1 MRKKVLYVIIV
12 FCCLFLAACR
22 GDVDLNAIDSDC
34 EYLKTIF
41 EEASIDISKTID
53 EGLDSAKLIEDIKTE
68 YARLFKKKYPEPKL
82 NENGIDAKRFAQAIN
97 TVLFDNLTRADCH
110 LSIYGEGFGYAP
122 FIPYVT
128 YFSDVFFEKSGD
140 FYFVYSSKNKRI
152 KPGMKY
158 TGDEMDLYKTFV
170 DGRELYR
177 FGIFANQYPARRYVN
192 IEEKDYRVSM
202 SIATGPVEQEEN
214 LTYKL
219 EDKVLK
225 IVFSSCTWKTEAE
238 YNRLMDAMD
247 SICKVIKEQ
256 SVELVVVDMRRNGGG
271 AMGISQSLT
280 AALCGIQGGQEEDD
294 FWNYMSY
301 LEYGAVF
308 INTLTT
314 RTTNAL
320 KGHGGNSG
328 NQYLLGKSGEKYI
341 LFNEEYVEDF
351 IHQITPEY
359 KGKILLVTDWGT
371 ASAAEDFVGFLKV
384 IFKDDVIVVGQ
395 NTLGCLDY
403 GNIHDFLLR
412 NSRLKITLCQT
423 DYTDIV
429 MLNSNIGWHGDGRGF
444 YPDYWYCLDD
454 DLNVDDLIL
463 LLRE

>member
-1 MRKKVLYVIIV
+1 MKKNVISLLII
-12 FCCLFLAACR
+12 FCCLCFSACT
-22 GDVDLNAIDSDC
+22 GDADVHAIDSDC
-34 EYLKTIF
+34 EYLKTII

-53 EGLDSAKLIEDIKTE
+53 EGLDSAKLIEDIKAE
-68 YARLFKKKYPEPKL
+68 YVSLFKKKYPEPKL
-82 NENGIDAKRFAQAIN
+82 NENGIDANRFAQAIN
-97 TVLFDNLTRADCH
+97 TVLFDNLTRANCH
-110 LSIYGEGFGYAP
+110 ISIYGEGFGYAP

-128 YFSDVFFEKSGD
+128 YFSDVFFEKSGES
-140 FYFVYSSKNKRI
+140 YIVYSSKNKRI

-177 FGIFANQYPARRYVN
+177 FGIFANQYPARRYIS
-192 IEEKDYRVSM
+192 IEGKDYRVPV
-202 SIATGPVEQEEN
+202 SIATDPIDQEEN
-214 LTYKL
+214 LSYKL

-247 SICKVIKEQ
+247 SICKIIKEQ
-256 SVELVVVDMRRNGGG
+256 PVELVLVDLRRNGGG
-271 AMGISQSLT
+271 SVSISQFLT
-280 AALCGIQGGQEEDD
+280 GALCGILGGQEEDD

-301 LEYGAVF
+301 LNYGAVY

-314 RTTNAL
+314 RTVNAL
-320 KGHGGNSG
+320 KGRGGNDG
-328 NQYLLGKSGEKYI
+328 NQYLLGKSNEKYV
-341 LFNEEYVEDF
+341 LLNEEYEENF
-351 IHQITPEY
+351 IRQITPEY

-371 ASAAEDFVGFLKV
+371 ASAAEDFIGFLKV
-384 IFKDDVIVVGQ
+384 IFKDNVIVVGQ

-423 DYTDIV
+423 DSTNIV
-429 MLNSNIGWHGDGRGF
+429 MFNSNIGWHGDGRGF
-444 YPDYWYCLDD
+444 YPDFWYRLDD
-454 DLNVDDLIL
+454 DLDVQELISL
-463 LLRE
+463 IR